1 MTTTLTTVDV
11 EVPTDRLPSVGGAEA
26 KVPAVAKLLPGAPAV
41 HPHPGDELDI
51 EVSDETAAELA
62 VGTVV
67 AVPASAGESR
77 PFEVLGEPVDGWI
90 RVRPARDKNTLA
102 TALAEANGRDSDLK
116 RRAQRAAN
124 ERLDRTQR
132 ETALGLEAL
141 RGAGFGRVAEAMARN
156 DRRWGYELVL
166 DALLREDVRE
176 REVGATAS

>member
-1 MTTTLTTVDV
+1 MTTTLTTIDV
-11 EVPTDRLPSVGGAEA
+11 AVPTDRRPPVNGAEA
-26 KVPAVAKLLPGAPAV
+26 TVQTTAKLLPPSPV
-41 HPHPGDELDI
+41 RPHPGDELDI

-156 DRRWGYELVL
+156 DRRWGYELGL